1 MSDART
7 ARAAAADVLAN
18 CHELLKDNP
27 TAHMVM
33 GIVQAQAMAALT
45 LATLAGQEPRP
56 AVQVG
61 PPIGAAGFDSLR
73 CCAAH
78 PTRNGVWC
86 TLPDSHNKRN
96 TAHAVE
102 WVEAWH

>member
-45 LATLAGQEPRP
+45 LATLAAHEPQP
-56 AVQVG
+56 AVMERVTCAQPHPFREGVRC
-61 PPIGAAGFDSLR
+61 SL
-73 CCAAH
+73 
-78 PTRNGVWC
+78 GVE
-86 TLPDSHNKRN
+86 HNDRH
-96 TAHAVE
+96 TAHHTPGFTP
-102 WVEAWH
+102 WH